1 MGQSFCSAELRKIS
15 QRPLNP
21 HLMEEYEFAWLRRG
35 KKQAKQ
41 RKLGRAGTV

>member
-1 MGQSFCSAELRKIS
+1 MGPSFCPAQLRKIS

-21 HLMEEYEFAWLRRG
+21 HLMKEYEFAWPRRG